1 MVRRQW
7 QQGVT
12 YLWMLFLVFLLG
24 LGMGKS
30 LEVYS
35 TLVQREKEAELLYVG
50 GLYREAV
57 RQYYLSSPGGVKRY
71 PASLEDL
78 LQDRRYPVMRRY
90 LRRLYPDPVTGA
102 AFMPVLAAEGGI
114 RGVRSESLRRPL
126 KRAGFDP
133 AEEGFERAGSY
144 HEWVFAAEE

>member
-114 RGVRSESLRRPL
+114 RGVRSGGTGRPL
-126 KRAGFDP
+126 RQAGFGA
-133 AEEGFERAGSY
+133 AEAGFERAVSY
-144 HEWVFAAEE
+144 GDWVFAAEE